1 MCVDLKASPVGAVDC
16 TANGSQRC
24 PSVPKPGSSGLAP
37 ENGYFYYLIL
47 PGGRDSRLP
56 YNIGSHAAVSD
67 LITRLPIDPQLK
79 PLLAG
84 APPAPDMRSI
94 PVPQL
99 REYVRSASTAFPP
112 LPVPLA
118 AISNRVIAGP
128 GGDLPLRIYTPVG
141 SGPFPITVY
150 FHGGGWVVGD
160 LDTQDMIA
168 RGLSHG
174 AHSVLVSV
182 GYRLAP
188 EHRFPAAV
196 DDAWAATVW
205 AAAHAAEIGG
215 DARRLAVAGDSAGG
229 VLASAVALRARD
241 ANGPR
246 LAAQVNFYGSC
257 NYPSKVTASAREF
270 AQGPILRCSD
280 IDYFWSLYLADPVR
294 DQNHPWASPIR
305 ADSLMGLPPAFVGTA
320 EIDPSRDDTE
330 AYAAA
335 LVAAGV
341 PVRLRRYPGMVHG
354 FLSFLGLIDGAQRA
368 LDECTT
374 WMKEQFA
381 HTTT

>member
-1 MCVDLKASPVGAVDC
+1 M
-16 TANGSQRC
+16 
-24 PSVPKPGSSGLAP
+24 
-37 ENGYFYYLIL
+37 
-47 PGGRDSRLP
+47 
-56 YNIGSHAAVSD
+56 SD
-67 LITRLPIDPQLK
+67 LNARLPIDPQFK
-79 PLLAG
+79 PLLAA
-84 APPAPDMRSI
+84 APPGPDMRTI
-94 PVPQL
+94 PVSQL

-118 AISNRVIAGP
+118 SVTDRVIEGP
-128 GGDLPLRIYTPVG
+128 GGALPIRVYRPVG
-141 SGPFPITVY
+141 SGPFPIIVY

-174 AHSVLVSV
+174 ARSVLVSV

-205 AAAHAAEIGG
+205 AAGHAAEIDG

-229 VLASAVALRARD
+229 VLAAGVALRARD
-241 ANGPR
+241 AKGPR

-257 NYPSKVTASAREF
+257 NYPSNVTASAQEF
-270 AQGPILRCSD
+270 ADGPILRRSD
-280 IDYFWSLYLADPVR
+280 IDYFWSLYLADPAR

-305 ADSLMGLPPAFVGTA
+305 APSLAGLAPAFVGTA

-335 LVAAGV
+335 LAAAGV
-341 PVRLRRYPGMVHG
+341 LVRQRRYPGMVHG

-368 LDECTT
+368 MDECTA
-374 WMKEQFA
+374 WLKEQFA
-381 HTTT
+381 RAAP